1 MRLLLDTHT
10 FIRTRCLGLP
20 QAREM
25 SVWFVTD
32 SPRISVTAKTLIED
46 EYNRKLL
53 SIASVWEMAIKHS
66 VGKLSFELPFM
77 SFIESQIQQN
87 SMELLN
93 IKIEHLEVIAN
104 LPLHH
109 RDPFDRLIVA
119 QATVEQIPIVGID
132 RAFDSYLVQ
141 RLW

>member
-10 FIRTRCLGLP
+10 FI
-20 QAREM
+20 
-25 SVWFVTD
+25 WFVTD
-32 SPRISVTAKTLIED
+32 SPRISITAKTLIED
-46 EYNRKLL
+46 EYNEKLL

-66 VGKLSFELPFM
+66 IGKLTFELPFM
-77 SFIESQIQQN
+77 SFITLQMQQN
-87 SMELLN
+87 SMQLLN
-93 IKIEHLEVIAN
+93 IQIGHLNVVAN

-119 QATVEQIPIVGID
+119 QGMVEQIPIVGSD
-132 RAFDSYLVQ
+132 RAFDSYSVQ

>member
-10 FIRTRCLGLP
+10 FI
-20 QAREM
+20 
-25 SVWFVTD
+25 WFVTD
-32 SPRISVTAKTLIED
+32 SPRISITAKTLIED
-46 EYNRKLL
+46 EYNEKLL
-53 SIASVWEMAIKHS
+53 SVASIWEMAIKHS
-66 VGKLSFELPFM
+66 IGKLSFKLPFK
-77 SFIESQIQQN
+77 SFIVSQMQQN

-93 IKIEHLEVIAN
+93 IQFDHLNIVSS

-119 QATVEQIPIVGID
+119 QGIVEKIPIVGAD
-132 RAFDSYLVQ
+132 QAFDSYSVQ